1 MLEIKEITK
10 IYKMDEIS
18 QTALD
23 KVSINFRK
31 NEFVSILGQSGS
43 GKSTLLNII
52 GGLDHYT
59 SGDLII
65 NGISTK
71 KYTSSDWDAY
81 RNHKVGFIF
90 QSYNLIMHQTILSN
104 VEIAL
109 TLTGESKTERKKKA
123 IEALKKVGLG
133 NHLNKKPSQLSGG
146 QMQRV
151 AIARALIN
159 NPEIILADEPTGA
172 LDSET
177 SVQIM
182 NLLKEVAKEKLVI
195 MVTHNPELAKAYS
208 TRIVSLK
215 DGRII
220 DDTMPFD
227 GKEEKVNDDNKKRKS
242 MGLFT
247 ALSLS
252 FNNLLTKKGRTFVT
266 AIAGSIGIIGIAL
279 VLALSNGVKDYI
291 NKMQEDSFSEM
302 AISIE
307 SKTTDD
313 SKSTYNFN
321 SENKNKVEHKDTIVA
336 TDDISSNLELSQ
348 KVTEKSNNLKKMKE
362 YLDSHREEVDKF
374 SSDVKYIYNV
384 DLNIYD
390 KNEDGSIV
398 KVNPV
403 ENAGNVTD
411 SGILSSLV
419 NMTTLIKNSFSLILN
434 ESKYEVVSG
443 NLPKAYNELV
453 LVVNDKNEI
462 PLSVMYSLNIENKL
476 DVSDFMKKSANGEK
490 LDLKDISYD
499 FNKIIG
505 KTYRLVNA
513 ADYYVNNNGVWTS
526 RQNDNN
532 YVKKIY
538 DNSVELKIVGI
549 AKVKNE
555 NVSNGYL
562 GYTEDLTKYIMEK
575 ASKSEIVKQQ
585 VGNKEINV
593 FTGLP
598 FDEMNQESYENNL
611 KVLNSGSEDTPY
623 TINIY
628 PKDANSKAQI
638 KEFIKKYNN
647 SVSDEDKIIYQDQME
662 SFTKGITKV
671 VSMISM
677 VMVAFVAISLVV
689 SSLMIGIITYISV
702 LERTKEIGIL
712 RAIGASK
719 KDIKRV
725 FRAETIIEGFIA
737 GGLGIIVT
745 YLLTLLVN
753 AIVSVFAQIDGIMKL
768 SIMHAI
774 ILIVISILLT
784 VIAGLG
790 PAKIASKKDPVEAL
804 RSE

>member
-1 MLEIKEITK
+1 MLEIKEVTK
-10 IYKMDEIS
+10 IYKMDEVT

-43 GKSTLLNII
+43 GKSTLLNIV

-65 NGISTK
+65 NGTSTK
-71 KYTSSDWDAY
+71 KYTSSDWDTY

-104 VEIAL
+104 VELAL
-109 TLTGESKTERKKKA
+109 TLTGESKAERKKKA
-123 IEALKKVGLG
+123 IEALKKVGLED
-133 NHLNKKPSQLSGG
+133 HLNKKPSQLSGG

-182 NLLKEVAKEKLVI
+182 DLLKEVAKEKLVI

-227 GKEEKVNDDNKKRKS
+227 GKEEVIKEDNKKRKS

-252 FNNLLTKKGRTFVT
+252 LNNLLTKKGRTFVT

-279 VLALSNGVKDYI
+279 VLALSNGVKDYV

-313 SKSTYNFN
+313 SKATYNLKTE
-321 SENKNKVEHKDTIVA
+321 SKNKDEHKDTIVA
-336 TDDISSNLELSQ
+336 TDDISSNLMLSQ
-348 KVTEKSNNLKKMKE
+348 KVTEKYNNLKKMKE
-362 YLDSHREEVDKF
+362 YIDSHKEEVDKF

-434 ESKYEVVSG
+434 ESNYEVISG
-443 NLPKAYNELV
+443 NLPKSYNELV

-476 DVSDFMKKSANGEK
+476 DVSEFMKKSANGEN
-490 LDLKDISYD
+490 LDLKDVSYD
-499 FNKIIG
+499 FNKLIG

-513 ADYYVNNNGVWTS
+513 ADYYIQNNGVWVS
-526 RQNDNN
+526 RQSDNN
-532 YVKKIY
+532 YVKYLY
-538 DNSVELKIVGI
+538 DNAVELKIVGI

-562 GYTEDLTKYIMEK
+562 GYTEDLTKYIMDK

-585 VGNKEINV
+585 LGNKEINV

-611 KVLNSGSEDTPY
+611 KVLNAGNEDTPY

-628 PKDANSKAQI
+628 PKDANSKTQI
-638 KEFIKKYNN
+638 KEFINNYNN
-647 SVSDEDKIIYQDQME
+647 SVSNEDKIIYQDQME
-662 SFTKGITKV
+662 SLTKGITQI

-677 VMVAFVAISLVV
+677 VMIAFVAISLVV

-753 AIVSVFAQIDGIMKL
+753 AIVSVVAKIDGIMKL

-774 ILIVISILLT
+774 ILILISILLT

-790 PAKIASKKDPVEAL
+790 PAKIASKKDPVESL

>member
-1 MLEIKEITK
+1 
-10 IYKMDEIS
+10 
-18 QTALD
+18 
-23 KVSINFRK
+23 
-31 NEFVSILGQSGS
+31 
-43 GKSTLLNII
+43 
-52 GGLDHYT
+52 
-59 SGDLII
+59 
-65 NGISTK
+65 
-71 KYTSSDWDAY
+71 
-81 RNHKVGFIF
+81 
-90 QSYNLIMHQTILSN
+90 MHQTILSN
-104 VEIAL
+104 VELAL
-109 TLTGESKTERKKKA
+109 TLTGESKAERKKKA

-133 NHLNKKPSQLSGG
+133 DHLNKKPSQLSGG

-215 DGRII
+215 DGRVV

-227 GKEEKVNDDNKKRKS
+227 GKEEVIKEDNKKRKS

-252 FNNLLTKKGRTFVT
+252 LNNLLTKKGRTFVT

-279 VLALSNGVKDYI
+279 VLALSNGVKEYV

-313 SKSTYNFN
+313 SKSTYDLKTD
-321 SENKNKVEHKDTIVA
+321 NKNKVEHKDTIVA
-336 TDDISSNLELSQ
+336 TDDISSNLTLTQ
-348 KVTEKSNNLKKMKE
+348 KVTEKYNNLKKMKE
-362 YLDSHREEVDKF
+362 YIDSHKEEVDKF
-374 SSDVKYIYNV
+374 STDVKYIYNV

-434 ESKYEVVSG
+434 ESNYDVISG
-443 NLPKAYNELV
+443 NLPKSYNELV

-476 DVSDFMKKSANGEK
+476 DVADFMKKSANGEK
-490 LDLKDISYD
+490 IELNDVSYD
-499 FNKIIG
+499 FNNLIG

-513 ADYYVNNNGVWTS
+513 ADYYTQNNGVWVS

-532 YVKKIY
+532 YVKNLY
-538 DNSVELKIVGI
+538 DNAIELKIVGI

-562 GYTEDLTKYIMEK
+562 GYTEDLTKHIMDK

-585 VGNKEINV
+585 LGNKEINV

-611 KVLNSGSEDTPY
+611 KVLNAGNEDTPY

-628 PKDANSKAQI
+628 PKDANSKTQI
-638 KEFIKKYNN
+638 KEFINNYNN
-647 SVSDEDKIIYQDQME
+647 SVSDDDKIVYQDQME
-662 SFTKGITKV
+662 SLTKGITQI

-753 AIVSVFAQIDGIMKL
+753 AIVSVFAKIDGIMKL
-768 SIMHAI
+768 SIIHAI
-774 ILIVISILLT
+774 LLIAISVLLT

-790 PAKIASKKDPVEAL
+790 PARIASKKDPVESL

>member
-65 NGISTK
+65 NGTSTK

-104 VEIAL
+104 VELSL
-109 TLTGESKTERKKKA
+109 TLTGESKAERKKKA

-133 NHLNKKPSQLSGG
+133 DHLNKKPSQLSGG

-215 DGRII
+215 DGHII

-252 FNNLLTKKGRTFVT
+252 LNNLLTKKGRTFVT

-321 SENKNKVEHKDTIVA
+321 AENKNKVEHKDTIVA

-348 KVTEKSNNLKKMKE
+348 KVTEKFNNLKKMKE
-362 YLDSHREEVDKF
+362 YLDSHKEEVDKF

-434 ESKYEVVSG
+434 ESNYEVVSG

-453 LVVNDKNEI
+453 LVVNDKNEL

-476 DVSDFMKKSANGEK
+476 DVSEFMKKSANGEK
-490 LDLKDISYD
+490 LDLKDVSYD

-513 ADYYVNNNGVWTS
+513 ADYYVNNNGVWIS

-532 YVKKIY
+532 YVKKLY
-538 DNSVELKIVGI
+538 DNAVELKIVGI

-575 ASKSEIVKQQ
+575 ASKSDIVKQQ

-598 FDEMNQESYENNL
+598 FDEMNQEAYENNL
-611 KVLNSGSEDTPY
+611 KILNSGSEDTPY

-628 PKDANSKAQI
+628 PKDANSKTQI
-638 KEFIKKYNN
+638 KEFINNYNN

-745 YLLTLLVN
+745 YLLTLIVN
-753 AIVSVFAQIDGIMKL
+753 AIVSVIAKIDGIMKL

>member
-1 MLEIKEITK
+1 MLEIKEVTK
-10 IYKMDEIS
+10 IYKMDEVT

-43 GKSTLLNII
+43 GKSTLLNIV

-65 NGISTK
+65 NGTSTK
-71 KYTSSDWDAY
+71 KYNSSDWDAY

-90 QSYNLIMHQTILSN
+90 QSYNLIMHQTVLSN
-104 VEIAL
+104 VELAL
-109 TLTGESKTERKKKA
+109 TLTGESKAERKKKA
-123 IEALKKVGLG
+123 IEALKKVGLED
-133 NHLNKKPSQLSGG
+133 HLNKKPSQLSGG

-182 NLLKEVAKEKLVI
+182 DLLKEVAKEKLVI

-215 DGRII
+215 DGRVI

-227 GKEEKVNDDNKKRKS
+227 GKEENINEDNKKRKS
-242 MGLFT
+242 MGLLT

-252 FNNLLTKKGRTFVT
+252 LNNLLTKKGRTFVT

-279 VLALSNGVKDYI
+279 VLALSNGVKDYV

-313 SKSTYNFN
+313 SKATYNLKTE
-321 SENKNKVEHKDTIVA
+321 SKNKDEHKDTIVA
-336 TDDISSNLELSQ
+336 TDDISSNLMLSQ
-348 KVTEKSNNLKKMKE
+348 KVTEKYNNLKKMKE
-362 YLDSHREEVDKF
+362 YIDSHKEEVDKF
-374 SSDVKYIYNV
+374 STDVKYIYNV

-434 ESKYEVVSG
+434 ESNYEVISG

-453 LVVNDKNEI
+453 LVVNEKNEI

-476 DVSDFMKKSANGEK
+476 DVSEFMKKSANGEN
-490 LDLKDISYD
+490 LDLKDVSYD
-499 FNKIIG
+499 FNKLIG

-513 ADYYVNNNGVWTS
+513 ADYYTQNNGVWVS
-526 RQNDNN
+526 RQSDNN
-532 YVKKIY
+532 YIKNLY
-538 DNSVELKIVGI
+538 DNAVELKIVGI

-562 GYTEDLTKYIMEK
+562 GYTEDLTKYIMDK

-585 VGNKEINV
+585 LGNKEINV

-611 KVLNSGSEDTPY
+611 KVLNAGNEDTPY

-628 PKDANSKAQI
+628 PKDANSKTQI
-638 KEFIKKYNN
+638 KEFINNYNN
-647 SVSDEDKIIYQDQME
+647 SVSNEDKIIYQDQME
-662 SFTKGITKV
+662 SLTKGITQI

-753 AIVSVFAQIDGIMKL
+753 AIVSVVAKIDGIMKL

-774 ILIVISILLT
+774 ILILISILLT

-790 PAKIASKKDPVEAL
+790 PAKIASKKDPVESL

>member
-1 MLEIKEITK
+1 MLEIKEVTK
-10 IYKMDEIS
+10 IYKMEEVT

-23 KVSINFRK
+23 KVSINFRR

-65 NGISTK
+65 NGTSTK
-71 KYTSSDWDAY
+71 KYTSSDWDTY

-104 VEIAL
+104 VELAL
-109 TLTGESKTERKKKA
+109 TLTGESKAERKKKA

-133 NHLNKKPSQLSGG
+133 DHLNKKPSQLSGG

-215 DGRII
+215 DGRVV

-227 GKEEKVNDDNKKRKS
+227 GKEEVIKEDNKKRKS

-252 FNNLLTKKGRTFVT
+252 LNNLLTKKGRTFVT

-279 VLALSNGVKDYI
+279 VLALSNGVKKYV

-313 SKSTYNFN
+313 SKSTYDLKTD
-321 SENKNKVEHKDTIVA
+321 NKNKVEHKDTIVA
-336 TDDISSNLELSQ
+336 TDDISSNLTLTQ
-348 KVTEKSNNLKKMKE
+348 KVTEKYNNLKKMKE
-362 YLDSHREEVDKF
+362 YIDSHKEEVDKF
-374 SSDVKYIYNV
+374 STDVKYIYNV

-434 ESKYEVVSG
+434 ESNYDVISG
-443 NLPKAYNELV
+443 NLPKSYNELV

-476 DVSDFMKKSANGEK
+476 DVSEFMKKSANGEK
-490 LDLKDISYD
+490 IELNDVSYD
-499 FNKIIG
+499 FNKLIG

-513 ADYYVNNNGVWTS
+513 ADYYTQNNGVWVS

-532 YVKKIY
+532 YVKNLY
-538 DNSVELKIVGI
+538 DNAIELKIVGI

-562 GYTEDLTKYIMEK
+562 GYTEDLTKHIMDK

-585 VGNKEINV
+585 LGNKEINV

-611 KVLNSGSEDTPY
+611 KVLNAGNEDTPY

-628 PKDANSKAQI
+628 PKDANSKTQI
-638 KEFIKKYNN
+638 KEFINNYNN
-647 SVSDEDKIIYQDQME
+647 SVSDDDKIVYQDQME
-662 SFTKGITKV
+662 SLTKGITQI

-677 VMVAFVAISLVV
+677 VMIAFVAISLVV

-753 AIVSVFAQIDGIMKL
+753 AIVSVVAKIDGIMKL

-774 ILIVISILLT
+774 ILILISILLT

-790 PAKIASKKDPVEAL
+790 PAKIASKKDPVESL

>member
-65 NGISTK
+65 NGTSTK

-104 VEIAL
+104 VELSL
-109 TLTGESKTERKKKA
+109 TLTGESKAERKKKA

-133 NHLNKKPSQLSGG
+133 DHLNKKPSQLSGG

-215 DGRII
+215 DGHII

-252 FNNLLTKKGRTFVT
+252 LNNLLTKKGRTFVT

-321 SENKNKVEHKDTIVA
+321 AENKNKVEHKDTIVA

-348 KVTEKSNNLKKMKE
+348 KVTEKFNNLKKMKE
-362 YLDSHREEVDKF
+362 YLDSHKEEVDKF

-434 ESKYEVVSG
+434 ESNYEVVSG

-453 LVVNDKNEI
+453 LVVNDKNEL

-476 DVSDFMKKSANGEK
+476 DVSEFMKKSANGEK
-490 LDLKDISYD
+490 LDLKDVSYD

-513 ADYYVNNNGVWTS
+513 ADYYVNNNGVWIS

-532 YVKKIY
+532 YVKNLY
-538 DNSVELKIVGI
+538 DNAIELKIVGI

-575 ASKSEIVKQQ
+575 ASKSDIVKQQ

-598 FDEMNQESYENNL
+598 FDEMNQEAYENNL
-611 KVLNSGSEDTPY
+611 KILNSGSEDTPY

-628 PKDANSKAQI
+628 PKDANSKTQI
-638 KEFIKKYNN
+638 KEFINNYNN

-745 YLLTLLVN
+745 YLLTLIVN
-753 AIVSVFAQIDGIMKL
+753 AIVSVIAKIDGIMKL